1 VKLRWYVSRKA
12 MKSIC
17 IIEVYIYNRIE
28 QHLSFPPSFTQSWH
42 RRLDA
47 ERTSVLALGRN
58 HTAHLVS
65 SLGASILLEP
75 SDEGGDGEGL
85 GNSAVTGASTGSRS
99 GSSNLGNLGGSGLGG
114 RCTRL
119 GRRRGGDGLSGVV
132 RRGGSGWSRVR
143 STAHL
148 EIDARLVR
156 LVDRRSIP
164 PPLDNTVAG
173 FSALSADI
181 RHGNVKLG
189 PFGVAGHGLR
199 GQGVLVKAD
208 EGLANDRVGAD
219 LDDGDVGN
227 TVVGRANFD
236 FHRNLLARSVVENLA
251 SVLKGN
257 TLALPDA
264 AVRVGALQVLHRA
277 LNVAKL
283 IGRLL
288 VEDLVTASGL
298 EALAG
303 LTRSRRLD
311 EAVGGNRRSKASK
324 GNGGGKRLHLEFV
337 VWFVLGSERCGE
349 SAMEV

>member
-1 VKLRWYVSRKA
+1 
-12 MKSIC
+12 
-17 IIEVYIYNRIE
+17 
-28 QHLSFPPSFTQSWH
+28 
-42 RRLDA
+42 
-47 ERTSVLALGRN
+47 VLALGRN
-58 HTAHLVS
+58 HAAHLVG
-65 SLGASILLEP
+65 SLGASIFLEP
-75 SDEGGDGEGL
+75 SDEAGDGEGL
-85 GNSAVTGASTGSRS
+85 GNGAVAGASTGSRS
-99 GSSNLGNLGGSGLGG
+99 GSSNLGNLGGSGLSG

-119 GRRRGGDGLSGVV
+119 RRRRGGDGLRGVV
-132 RRGGSGWSRVR
+132 RRGGSGWSRAG

-189 PFGVAGHGLR
+189 PLGVAGHGLR

-208 EGLANDRVGAD
+208 EGLANDLVGAD

-227 TVVGRANFD
+227 TVVGCANFNL
-236 FHRNLLARSVVENLA
+236 HGNLLARSVVENLA

-257 TLALPDA
+257 TLTLPDA
-264 AVRVGALQVLHRA
+264 AVWVGALQVLHGA

-283 IGRLL
+283 VGRLL
-288 VEDLVTASGL
+288 VEDLVTAGGL
-298 EALAG
+298 KTRAG
-303 LTRSRRLD
+303 LTRNRRLD
-311 EAVGGNRRSKASK
+311 EAVGGNRRGKAGK
-324 GNGGGKRLHLEFV
+324 GNGGRERLHFEFV
-337 VWFVLGSERCGE
+337 VWLVLVSEKCGE